1 MLKQPTAKAAK
12 TKLFQ
17 KFGFILIRVFA
28 SKKITAVK
36 NRSSKTQKICPRY
49 MHETAT
55 NKITRADNTRK
66 YKSLNFNALGK
77 ILSHYQMKTIKLALF
92 QLALFRAHYQYY

>member
-1 MLKQPTAKAAK
+1 MLKQTTAKAAK

-17 KFGFILIRVFA
+17 KFGFILIRAFA

-36 NRSSKTQKICPRY
+36 NRSSKTKKLFPRY
-49 MHETAT
+49 MQEIAIH
-55 NKITRADNTRK
+55 KITRADNMRK
-66 YKSLNFNALGK
+66 YKSLNFKDLGK

-92 QLALFRAHYQYY
+92 QLALFRAHYQYC

>member
-17 KFGFILIRVFA
+17 KFGFILIRAFA

-36 NRSSKTQKICPRY
+36 NRSSKTKKLFPRY
-49 MHETAT
+49 MQEIAT
-55 NKITRADNTRK
+55 HKITRADNMRK
-66 YKSLNFNALGK
+66 YKSLNFKDLGK

-92 QLALFRAHYQYY
+92 QLALFRAQYQYC

>member
-1 MLKQPTAKAAK
+1 MLKQITANAAK

-36 NRSSKTQKICPRY
+36 NRSSKT
-49 MHETAT
+49 
-55 NKITRADNTRK
+55 
-66 YKSLNFNALGK
+66 
-77 ILSHYQMKTIKLALF
+77 
-92 QLALFRAHYQYY
+92 

>member
-1 MLKQPTAKAAK
+1 MLKQITAKAAK

-17 KFGFILIRVFA
+17 KFGFILIREFA

-36 NRSSKTQKICPRY
+36 NRSSKTKKLFPRY
-49 MHETAT
+49 MQKIAT
-55 NKITRADNTRK
+55 HKITRADNMRK
-66 YKSLNFNALGK
+66 YKSLNFKALGK

-92 QLALFRAHYQYY
+92 QLALFRARYQYC

>member
-1 MLKQPTAKAAK
+1 MLKQITAKAAK

-17 KFGFILIRVFA
+17 KFGFILIRAFA

-36 NRSSKTQKICPRY
+36 NRSSKTKKLFPRY
-49 MHETAT
+49 MQEIDTH
-55 NKITRADNTRK
+55 KITRADNMRK
-66 YKSLNFNALGK
+66 YKSLNFKDLGK

-92 QLALFRAHYQYY
+92 QLALFRARYQYC